1 MIELKS
7 KINKDKY
14 TEYVCEQFDIQNKE
28 ETSVSIPMNL
38 DGINDIDWNI
48 GVLYGG
54 SGSGKTTILK
64 HLGKIK
70 EIELDREKS
79 IISNFDWLEP
89 SEASKLLTSMGLAS
103 IPSWL
108 RPFHLLSNGE
118 QYRAQLAY
126 LVASA
131 EDGETILIDEYTSVV
146 DRDVAKAM
154 SNAVQKY
161 IRRTNKKII
170 LASCHYDIMEWLQP
184 DWIYSRS
191 RGVLE
196 KKSSG
201 KNHLSNYEFVELR
214 QKLGTCSKNII
225 I

>member
-1 MIELKS
+1 MIKLKS
-7 KINKDKY
+7 KIKNDKY
-14 TEYVCEQFDIQNKE
+14 TEYVYEQFDIQNRE

-38 DGINDIDWNI
+38 DDINEFDWNI
-48 GVLYGG
+48 GVIYGG

-64 HLGKIK
+64 HLGMIRDVK
-70 EIELDREKS
+70 LDREKS
-79 IISNFDWLEP
+79 LISNFDWLEP
-89 SEASKLLTSMGLAS
+89 KDATLLLTSMGLSS
-103 IPSWL
+103 IPTWL

-131 EDGETILIDEYTSVV
+131 KDGETILIDEYTSVV

-184 DWIYSRS
+184 DWIYSPS

-196 KKSSG
+196 KKSDG
-201 KNHLSNYEFVELR
+201 KNHLSNYELVELK